1 LRQCLLGWL
10 AKIAAEGRRKV
21 PFCNSCGRII
31 EVNDKFCSYCGTTQS
46 LEPQVQYTPA
56 PPAPIQP
63 PPVNTMQPTP
73 TYPPPPPTVSQPP
86 TQNTNSTEQVLGVIL
101 LRKPKSL
108 GRYDSF
114 TGVVTNYRFIVAV
127 MTSQMLNDAAM
138 QARDQA
144 KAEGRGFFG
153 QWEDQL
159 KATVN
164 YTKRYL
170 TMDPNTV
177 LAESPGN
184 FALDNQ
190 GIREVKIHLKNQQN
204 MHRQHTHEFSIELVS
219 AQGNY
224 EFHMG

>member
-1 LRQCLLGWL
+1 
-10 AKIAAEGRRKV
+10 
-21 PFCNSCGRII
+21 
-31 EVNDKFCSYCGTTQS
+31 
-46 LEPQVQYTPA
+46 
-56 PPAPIQP
+56 
-63 PPVNTMQPTP
+63 
-73 TYPPPPPTVSQPP
+73 
-86 TQNTNSTEQVLGVIL
+86 
-101 LRKPKSL
+101 
-108 GRYDSF
+108 
-114 TGVVTNYRFIVAV
+114 
-127 MTSQMLNDAAM
+127 MLNDAAM

-224 EFHMG
+224 EFHMGEHNQFVELLKQVYGERVKMPFGYFQSHGVRVKLF